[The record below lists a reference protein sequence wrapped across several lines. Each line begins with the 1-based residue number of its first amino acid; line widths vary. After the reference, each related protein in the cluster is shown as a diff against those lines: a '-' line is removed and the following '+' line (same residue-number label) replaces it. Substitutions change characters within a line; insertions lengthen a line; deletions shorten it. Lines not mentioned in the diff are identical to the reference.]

1 MMENIIFDT
10 NKSSSINKKV
20 REDGAL
26 IKEVDN
32 IEFVINRSEDKTIT
46 KSCKSTKSFLRT
58 DPNYGPKSY
67 NKRTKVLRLSQNQ
80 NDSNS
85 SPEQC
90 AKCKGSFKTS
100 RALNQHARVCKE
112 KQVIGPKV
120 IDVIFTLRRIFGM
133 LAISIVMKNIFD
145 DMYV

>member
-58 DPNYGPKSY
+58 DPN
-67 NKRTKVLRLSQNQ
+67 
-80 NDSNS
+80 
-85 SPEQC
+85 
-90 AKCKGSFKTS
+90 
-100 RALNQHARVCKE
+100 
-112 KQVIGPKV
+112 
-120 IDVIFTLRRIFGM
+120 
-133 LAISIVMKNIFD
+133 
-145 DMYV
+145 